1 MNLKVVKVMA
11 YHELEPSDEKFLEE
25 CPVCKKGYMVP
36 TMGNWYKCSICDV
49 EAEEN
54 DFGLVMLD

>member
-1 MNLKVVKVMA
+1 MA